1 MSQSM
6 REALQQA
13 APTRQIRPDRRMHPD
28 VVRAIRT
35 GMQTPAQ
42 AEAMAD
48 VPNYADPDAPVAPAQ
63 GEPDCAACGN
73 KRFVLGADDKLK
85 PCNACGVAAERM
97 VAAMSAYSS
106 ANGRATEQTFSNFR
120 VDWEGHPNVSL
131 VQAKIAAEEFTH
143 SPFGF
148 LVLWGERGNGK
159 SHLCA
164 AIYNGLRERKLAVIF
179 ANMSKLAD
187 SVKRLYTD
195 AVAQAEG
202 ISASE
207 RLDKYCQAP
216 VLLIDD
222 IGAGNYSLHDDGI
235 LSTIVDYRYANQ
247 LPTVFVSNW
256 DVRETDA
263 AGRPNTRFDPR
274 IVSRWN
280 DVDFS
285 NVVLTAAA
293 DYRQRART

>member
-1 MSQSM
+1 
-6 REALQQA
+6 
-13 APTRQIRPDRRMHPD
+13 MHPE

-42 AEAMAD
+42 AQVMVDA
-48 VPNYADPDAPVAPAQ
+48 PNYADPNAPVAPAQ
-63 GEPDCAACGN
+63 GEPDCPKCGN
-73 KRFVLGADDKLK
+73 KRFVLGADDTLK

-97 VAAMSAYSS
+97 VHAMSAYSS
-106 ANGRATEQTFSNFR
+106 ANGRATEQTFANFR

-131 VQAKIAAEEFTH
+131 VQAKMAAEEFTH

-164 AIYNGLRERKLAVIF
+164 AIYNGLREKKRAVIF
-179 ANMSKLAD
+179 VKMSRLAA

-195 AVAQAEG
+195 AVAQAENTT
-202 ISASE
+202 ADAW
-207 RLDKYCQAP
+207 LDKYCQAP

-222 IGAGNYSLHDDGI
+222 IGADNYSTHDDGI

-256 DVRETDA
+256 DVRDTDT
-263 AGRPNTRFDPR
+263 AGTLNIRFDPR

-293 DYRQRART
+293 DYRQRPRI